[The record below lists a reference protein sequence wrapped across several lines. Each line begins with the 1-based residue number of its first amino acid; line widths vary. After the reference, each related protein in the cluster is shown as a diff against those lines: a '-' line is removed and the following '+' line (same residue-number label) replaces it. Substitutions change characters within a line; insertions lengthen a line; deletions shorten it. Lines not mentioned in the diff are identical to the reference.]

1 MCWTFYT
8 DREVERRAKYH
19 LVHNSRAM
27 DNNRDTEMLELDD
40 GSQHSSPGSNN
51 ADQPMLGQ
59 HQMDCIASSSRSF
72 QRFRVRKWTAIA
84 LWSYDISV
92 DNCAICRNHIMDKCI
107 ECQSVQEV
115 TNIDENCSI
124 AWGKCSHVFHMH
136 CISKWLNT
144 REVCPLDNRHWEFKK
159 YGT

>member
-1 MCWTFYT
+1 
-8 DREVERRAKYH
+8 
-19 LVHNSRAM
+19 
-27 DNNRDTEMLELDD
+27 MLELDD
-40 GSQHSSPGSNN
+40 GSQHSSNDSNN
-51 ADQPMLGQ
+51 EMMTAV
-59 HQMDCIASSSRSF
+59 HNHMDCVMSNGKSSE
-72 QRFRVRKWTAIA
+72 RFRVRKWTAIA

-115 TNIDENCSI
+115 SNIDENCSI

-144 REVCPLDNRHWEFKK
+144 REVCPLDNRHWEFKR

>member
-1 MCWTFYT
+1 
-8 DREVERRAKYH
+8 
-19 LVHNSRAM
+19 
-27 DNNRDTEMLELDD
+27 MLELEERP
-40 GSQHSSPGSNN
+40 SSSESNGDVSSRE
-51 ADQPMLGQ
+51 AD
-59 HQMDCIASSSRSF
+59 QMDCSSSKDFR
-72 QRFRVRKWTAIA
+72 RFGVRKWTAIA

-107 ECQSVQEV
+107 ECQSVQEI
-115 TNIDENCSI
+115 TNIDENCNI

-144 REVCPLDNRHWEFKK
+144 RQVCPLDNRNWEFKK